1 MTSKLIGRR
10 ARPSEGVSAVAV
22 VAAIAVALAV
32 TGGEASAS
40 HVGCGDTITA
50 DTTLDSDLLNC
61 PNNGILIGA
70 DGITLNLKGH
80 VIDGDGTKAAGCD
93 PNAEFCD
100 TGVGNDG
107 HDRVTIKGGRVRD
120 FGPGVFI
127 FAARHNRLRR
137 LSTFRNTF
145 MGIVLSRSARSVVKR
160 SSASRNGL
168 TTDSPG
174 MVLFESHHNRIAHNR
189 MVGNADV
196 GLDLLGS
203 DHNHILHNRLRRH
216 PLDGIVIDGRFNEIA
231 RNRVIRNGGGILISK
246 VGNFGRI
253 VGNVVRRNY
262 VRGSRTGGIGVDP
275 VARRTRIRRNL
286 VVGAARDGIF
296 VLSRRT
302 KLTGNRAFRN
312 GDLGIHAVRGV
323 IDGGGNVARYNGD
336 PRQCVNVICRS

>member
-1 MTSKLIGRR
+1 MTSRLIGRR
-10 ARPSEGVSAVAV
+10 VRRSETVFFVAAVAAVAV
-22 VAAIAVALAV
+22 VLAV

-70 DGITLNLKGH
+70 DGITLDLNGH
-80 VIDGDGTKAAGCD
+80 VIDGDGTPTAGCD
-93 PNAEFCD
+93 PAVEFCD
-100 TGVGNDG
+100 TGVSNDFD
-107 HDRVTIKGGRVRD
+107 DRVTIKGGRVTD
-120 FGPGVFI
+120 FSLGVFI
-127 FAARHNRLRR
+127 FKARHNRLRD
-137 LSTFRNTF
+137 LSVFRNTLI
-145 MGIVLSRSARSVVKR
+145 GILMVRSARSVVKR

-174 MVLFESHHNRIAHNR
+174 MLLFESHHNRIAHNR

-196 GLDLLGS
+196 GLGLEGS

-296 VLSRRT
+296 VLNRRT
-302 KLTGNRAFRN
+302 KLTGNRAFRK
-312 GDLGIHAVRGV
+312 GDLGIQAVPGV
-323 IDGGGNVARYNGD
+323 IDGGGNVARHNGD
-336 PRQCVNVICRS
+336 PRQCVNIICA

>member
-1 MTSKLIGRR
+1 M
-10 ARPSEGVSAVAV
+10 GVSLNR
-22 VAAIAVALAV
+22 AASRISLVIFALAV
-32 TGGEASAS
+32 VGLMAFGDSQASAS
-40 HVGCGDTITA
+40 HVSCGDTITA
-50 DTTLDSDLLNC
+50 DTTLDIDLLNC

-70 DGITLNLKGH
+70 DGITLNLNGH
-80 VIDGDGTKAAGCD
+80 VIDGDGTPTAGCD
-93 PNAEFCD
+93 PEVEFCD
-100 TGVGNDG
+100 TGVGNDR

-120 FGPGVFI
+120 FGLGVFI
-127 FAARHNRLRR
+127 FEARHNRLRG

-145 MGIVLSRSARSVVKR
+145 IGIVLIRSARSVVKG
-160 SSASRNGL
+160 SSAFRNGL

-174 MVLFESHHNRIAHNR
+174 MALFESHHNRIAHNR

-196 GLDLLGS
+196 GLAVVGS

-262 VRGSRTGGIGVDP
+262 VRGSRTGGLGVDP

-286 VVGAARDGIF
+286 VVGAERDGIF
-296 VLSRRT
+296 ALNRRT

-312 GDLGIHAVRGV
+312 GDLGIQAVRGV
-323 IDGGGNVARYNGD
+323 IDGGGNIARHNGD
-336 PRQCVNVICRS
+336 PRQCVNVTCH

>member
-1 MTSKLIGRR
+1 MKASVTTVLVGSVGAAI
-10 ARPSEGVSAVAV
+10 
-22 VAAIAVALAV
+22 VAAGVIGSGGPSVALA
-32 TGGEASAS
+32 S
-40 HVGCGDTITA
+40 HVSCGDTITS
-50 DTTLDSDLLNC
+50 DTTLDSDLVDC
-61 PNNGILIGA
+61 PNNGIVIGA
-70 DGITLNLKGH
+70 DDITLDLNGH
-80 VIDGDGTKAAGCD
+80 RIDGDGTEFVGCGK
-93 PNAEFCD
+93 NELCD
-100 TGVGNDG
+100 VGVANDG
-107 HDRVTIKGGRVRD
+107 HDDVTIKSGTVTEFALGLLVGRAKR
-120 FGPGVFI
+120 
-127 FAARHNRLRR
+127 NRLRG
-137 LSTFRNTF
+137 LSTFRNAF
-145 MGIVLSRSARSVVKR
+145 NGIVLFRSARSVVKR

-231 RNRVIRNGGGILISK
+231 RNRVIRNGGGILITK
-246 VGNFGRI
+246 VGNFGPI

-262 VRGSRTGGIGVDP
+262 VRRSRTGGIGVDP

-296 VLSRRT
+296 VLNRRT

-312 GDLGIHAVRGV
+312 GDLGIEAVRGV
-323 IDGGGNVARYNGD
+323 IDGGGNVARNNGD
-336 PRQCVNVICRS
+336 PRQCVNIICA

>member
-1 MTSKLIGRR
+1 M
-10 ARPSEGVSAVAV
+10 GVSLNR
-22 VAAIAVALAV
+22 AASRISLVIFALAV
-32 TGGEASAS
+32 VGLMAFGDSQASAS
-40 HVGCGDTITA
+40 HVSCGDTITA

-70 DGITLNLKGH
+70 DGITLNLNGH
-80 VIDGDGTKAAGCD
+80 VIDGDGTPAAGCD
-93 PNAEFCD
+93 PDVELCD
-100 TGVGNDG
+100 VGVVNDG

-120 FGPGVFI
+120 FGLGVLM
-127 FAARHNRLRR
+127 FAARHNRLRG
-137 LSTFRNTF
+137 LSVFRNTF
-145 MGIVLSRSARSVVKR
+145 IGILMVRSARSVVKR

-189 MVGNADV
+189 IVGNADV
-196 GLDLLGS
+196 GLGLEGS

-246 VGNFGRI
+246 VGNFGPI

-286 VVGAARDGIF
+286 VVGAERDGIF
-296 VLSRRT
+296 ALNRRT

-312 GDLGIHAVRGV
+312 GDLGIQAVRGV
-323 IDGGGNVARYNGD
+323 IDGGGNIARHNGD
-336 PRQCVNVICRS
+336 PRQCVNVTCH

>member
-1 MTSKLIGRR
+1 
-10 ARPSEGVSAVAV
+10 VAV
-22 VAAIAVALAV
+22 VALIAVVLAV

-70 DGITLNLKGH
+70 DGITLDLNGH
-80 VIDGDGTKAAGCD
+80 VIDGNGAPTAGCD
-93 PNAEFCD
+93 AEVEFCD
-100 TGVGNDG
+100 TGVGNE

-120 FGPGVFI
+120 FGLGVFI

-145 MGIVLSRSARSVVKR
+145 IGIVLIRSARSVVKR

-174 MVLFESHHNRIAHNR
+174 MALFESHHNRIAHNR

-196 GLDLLGS
+196 GLDVVGS

-216 PLDGIVIDGRFNEIA
+216 PLDGIVIDGKYNEIA

-262 VRGSRTGGIGVDP
+262 VRGSRFGGIGVDP

-286 VVGAARDGIF
+286 VVRSGGDGIF
-296 VLSRRT
+296 VLNRRT

-312 GDLGIHAVRGV
+312 GDLGIQAVRGV
-323 IDGGGNVARYNGD
+323 IDGGGNVARHNGD

>member
-1 MTSKLIGRR
+1 MPTKSRLR
-10 ARPSEGVSAVAV
+10 AAPATLGSLAAV
-22 VAAIAVALAV
+22 VALAV
-32 TGGEASAS
+32 VGVIALSGGQALAS
-40 HVGCGDTITA
+40 HVSCGDTITA

-70 DGITLNLKGH
+70 DGITLNLNGH
-80 VIDGDGTKAAGCD
+80 VIDGDRTPAAGCD
-93 PNAEFCD
+93 PDVEFCD
-100 TGVGNDG
+100 FGVANDS
-107 HDRVTIKGGRVRD
+107 HNRVTIKGGRVRD
-120 FGPGVFI
+120 FGLGVLLFR
-127 FAARHNRLRR
+127 ARHNRLRG
-137 LSTFRNTF
+137 LSVFRNTLI
-145 MGIVLSRSARSVVKR
+145 GILMVRSARGVVKR

-168 TTDSPG
+168 TTHSAA

-189 MVGNADV
+189 MVGSGDV
-196 GLDLLGS
+196 GLSLEGS

-275 VARRTRIRRNL
+275 VARRTRLRRNL
-286 VVGAARDGIF
+286 VVGSARDGIF
-296 VLSRRT
+296 VLNRRT

-312 GDLGIHAVRGV
+312 GDLGIQAVRGV

-336 PRQCVNVICRS
+336 PRQCVNVKCR

>member
-1 MTSKLIGRR
+1 MRGL
-10 ARPSEGVSAVAV
+10 SA
-22 VAAIAVALAV
+22 
-32 TGGEASAS
+32 
-40 HVGCGDTITA
+40 
-50 DTTLDSDLLNC
+50 
-61 PNNGILIGA
+61 
-70 DGITLNLKGH
+70 
-80 VIDGDGTKAAGCD
+80 
-93 PNAEFCD
+93 
-100 TGVGNDG
+100 
-107 HDRVTIKGGRVRD
+107 
-120 FGPGVFI
+120 
-127 FAARHNRLRR
+127 
-137 LSTFRNTF
+137 FRNTF
-145 MGIVLSRSARSVVKR
+145 IGILMVRSARSVVKR

-196 GLDLLGS
+196 GLGLEGS

-246 VGNFGRI
+246 VGNFGPI

-296 VLSRRT
+296 VLNRRT

-312 GDLGIHAVRGV
+312 GDLGIQAVRGV
-323 IDGGGNVARYNGD
+323 IDGGGNIAQ
-336 PRQCVNVICRS
+336 RQRRPAPVRERDLPLIGVPNEAEALDAAWLRSCSEVPLWTKSD

>member
-1 MTSKLIGRR
+1 MTSGLIGRR
-10 ARPSEGVSAVAV
+10 VRRSETVFFVAAVAV
-22 VAAIAVALAV
+22 VAVVLAV

-40 HVGCGDTITA
+40 HVGCGETITA

-70 DGITLNLKGH
+70 DGITLDLNGH
-80 VIDGDGTKAAGCD
+80 VIDGDGTPTAGCD
-93 PNAEFCD
+93 PAVEFCD
-100 TGVGNDG
+100 TGVSNDFD
-107 HDRVTIKGGRVRD
+107 DRVTIKGGRVRD
-120 FGPGVFI
+120 FSLGVFI
-127 FAARHNRLRR
+127 FKARHNRLRG

-145 MGIVLSRSARSVVKR
+145 TGIVLGRSARSVVKR

-174 MVLFESHHNRIAHNR
+174 IVLFESHHNRIAHNR

-196 GLDLLGS
+196 GLGLEGS

-246 VGNFGRI
+246 VGNFGPI

-296 VLSRRT
+296 VLNRRT

-312 GDLGIHAVRGV
+312 GDLGIQAVPGV
-323 IDGGGNVARYNGD
+323 IDGGGNVARHNGD
-336 PRQCVNVICRS
+336 PRQCVNIICA

>member
-1 MTSKLIGRR
+1 MIGRR
-10 ARPSEGVSAVAV
+10 VRRSETVFFVAAVAAVAV
-22 VAAIAVALAV
+22 VLAV

-70 DGITLNLKGH
+70 DGITLDLNGH
-80 VIDGDGTKAAGCD
+80 VIDGDGTPTAGCD
-93 PNAEFCD
+93 PAVEFCD
-100 TGVGNDG
+100 TGVSNDFD
-107 HDRVTIKGGRVRD
+107 DRVTIKGGRVRD
-120 FGPGVFI
+120 FSLGVFI
-127 FAARHNRLRR
+127 FEARHNRLRG
-137 LSTFRNTF
+137 LSIFRNTF
-145 MGIVLSRSARSVVKR
+145 TGIVLGRSARSVVKR

-196 GLDLLGS
+196 GLGLEGS

-246 VGNFGRI
+246 VGNFGPI

-275 VARRTRIRRNL
+275 VARRTLLRRNL

-296 VLSRRT
+296 VLNRRT

-312 GDLGIHAVRGV
+312 GDLGIQAVRGV
-323 IDGGGNVARYNGD
+323 IDGGGNIARHNGD
-336 PRQCVNVICRS
+336 PRQCVNVTCH